1 MKFSTIIQ
9 ISISLKK
16 GLYHGVDN
24 FINEVSFMSQIG
36 LAPGLSNKTFIVQ
49 GFGNVGMHS
58 MRYLTRHGAKCV
70 GVLEYDCAIVN
81 PNGIDPKALEDY
93 KIEHGT
99 IKGFP
104 GATAYTKPNIND
116 LLTEKC
122 DILVPAASEKQITKH
137 NAERIQAKVIKI
149 IVCLNKF

>member
-1 MKFSTIIQ
+1 MNQ
-9 ISISLKK
+9 V
-16 GLYHGVDN
+16 GLT
-24 FINEVSFMSQIG
+24 
-36 LAPGLSNKTFIVQ
+36 PGLKGKTYIVQ

-104 GATAYTKPNIND
+104 GAQPYHKEDISE

-122 DILVPAASEKQITKH
+122 DILVPAASEKQITVA
-137 NAERIQAKVIKI
+137 NADRIQAKVI
-149 IVCLNKF
+149 

>member
-1 MKFSTIIQ
+1 
-9 ISISLKK
+9 
-16 GLYHGVDN
+16 
-24 FINEVSFMSQIG
+24 MSQIG
-36 LAPGLSNKTFIVQ
+36 LTPGLSNKTFIVQ

-93 KIEHGT
+93 KIDNGT

-104 GATAYTKPNIND
+104 GASPYAKPNIND

-137 NAERIQAKVIKI
+137 NADRIQAKVSQFEGELFLGIFLKM
-149 IVCLNKF
+149 LAFLFHL

>member
-1 MKFSTIIQ
+1 M
-9 ISISLKK
+9 
-16 GLYHGVDN
+16 DN

-36 LAPGLSNKTFIVQ
+36 LTPGLSNKTFIVQ

-93 KIEHGT
+93 KIDNGT

-104 GATAYTKPNIND
+104 GASPYAKPNIND

-137 NAERIQAKVIKI
+137 NADRIQAKVSQFEGELFLGIFLKM
-149 IVCLNKF
+149 LAFLFHL